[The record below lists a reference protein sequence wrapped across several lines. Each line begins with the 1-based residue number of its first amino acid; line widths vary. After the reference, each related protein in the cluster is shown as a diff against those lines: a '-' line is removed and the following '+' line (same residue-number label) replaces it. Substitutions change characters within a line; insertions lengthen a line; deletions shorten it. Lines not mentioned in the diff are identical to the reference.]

1 MEDSQKDM
9 GLVYSSF
16 PSATHSAA
24 VSGALTE
31 AVDHPHSA
39 PVSKGAV
46 LQPPSM
52 AVQGLWVETL
62 ILALSASCP
71 KSFLTWPSLKWY
83 TRVMSTS

>member
-16 PSATHSAA
+16 SNATHSAA
-24 VSGALTE
+24 VSGAHTE

-62 ILALSASCP
+62 ILALSA
-71 KSFLTWPSLKWY
+71 
-83 TRVMSTS
+83 